1 MLFFVVLSLFS
12 LVLWLIARNFIFF
25 ITLLLLLFL
34 ISNTE
39 FRVIMLFLLFCLFFF
54 SLVWLYVLLYI
65 LRRKEKNSLSLSTP
79 QLSAFCIYF
88 PPLLFNVSFTPPF
101 LTLNFP
107 YYLLHIIYFWFI
119 SPSSHLSLVPIPFVS
134 LLSLSLSVIF
144 SFYFS
149 RKNTTSPF
157 FPPSPHSLPTSLSS
171 LWSRYDRE
179 SDLFSR
185 DGGLGARKG
194 RVGG

>member
-1 MLFFVVLSLFS
+1 MLFFIVLSF
-12 LVLWLIARNFIFF
+12 
-25 ITLLLLLFL
+25 
-34 ISNTE
+34 
-39 FRVIMLFLLFCLFFF
+39 FLLSGVAVCF
-54 SLVWLYVLLYI
+54 LYI

-88 PPLLFNVSFTPPF
+88 LPLLFNVSFTPPF

-149 RKNTTSPF
+149 RKNTMSPF